1 MNNKN
6 SHFLRVTV
14 MGPRTLVWKTWL
26 IQGVSE
32 RLLANRTEGP
42 ARIWPDGNVFRKE
55 WVDRGYLVKGV
66 YEKI

>member
-1 MNNKN
+1 M
-6 SHFLRVTV
+6 